1 MVNKIEAILLKHF
14 YGSSDA
20 FLVSTL
26 EAYTDDCTYI
36 IECDTELLRD
46 EFYTPETLEH
56 IREENGWQLDQQWI
70 KNYFLDHITDIEII
84 EK

>member
-1 MVNKIEAILLKHF
+1 MVNKIEAIPLKLF
-14 YGSSDA
+14 CGATGSWLNS
-20 FLVSTL
+20 VL

-36 IECDTELLRD
+36 IYCNTEILRD
-46 EFYTPETLEH
+46 EFYKPETSEH

-70 KNYFLDHITDIEII
+70 KNYFLDHITEIEII